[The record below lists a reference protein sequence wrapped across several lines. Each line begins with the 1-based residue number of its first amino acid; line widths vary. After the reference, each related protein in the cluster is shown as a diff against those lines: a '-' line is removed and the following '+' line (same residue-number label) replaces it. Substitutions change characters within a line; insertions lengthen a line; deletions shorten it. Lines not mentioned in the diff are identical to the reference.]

1 MAIKA
6 LLISYN
12 FPPLMRAGSLR
23 TAAWFKHF
31 SDEIDLTVV
40 TRKWAD
46 NKTYQWNNYYDED
59 AGENETEIVHANK
72 KIVRVANKHNWFY
85 KFKNSRFART
95 TKLNKLCAVIEVF
108 LKWTRLHSFENER
121 GLYFAAKELMLKDKY
136 DLVLVSGEPFVSFK
150 YAYQLHRKFG
160 TSYILDYRDPWIYNV
175 FRRSGNKFGQIHLE
189 KRRERL
195 FVKNAQFVTTISPKN
210 VGLIQKNLTRE
221 VHDKFVIIPNG
232 LDDALLEM
240 TANRKQ
246 FQTGKEQFVMTFIGT
261 LYPQHN
267 VHWLL
272 KSIDEII
279 ENQEFTIHPV
289 VRFVG
294 SMNSCPP
301 QQHSAIE
308 DFAKKHPEHIQI
320 LPQMPQ
326 SEAWAQM
333 FQSDL
338 LIKFNAFAQE
348 ENHFGKKLYEYAA
361 SGKLVLSINHNAEI
375 PKKSPFFEHREFQ
388 IFCGSEADVKSEL
401 KLLLAYKNANGQP
414 KMNDIDF
421 SDLGLLTNSE
431 ITKQLELLI
440 QKTAESK
447 HV

>member
-1 MAIKA
+1 MAIKV

-31 SDEIDLTVV
+31 SDEIDVTVV
-40 TRKWAD
+40 TRKWD
-46 NKTYQWNNYYDED
+46 PNKNYLWNNYYDED
-59 AGENETEIVHANK
+59 SSENETEIVSDHK

-95 TKLNKLCAVIEVF
+95 TKLNKLCSLIEVF
-108 LKWTRLHSFENER
+108 LKWTPLHSFENER
-121 GLYFAAKELMLKDKY
+121 GLYFAAKELMLKDKF

-150 YAYQLHRKFG
+150 YAYQLHKQFDIP
-160 TSYILDYRDPWIYNV
+160 YILDYRDPWIHNV

-195 FVKNAQFVTTISPKN
+195 FVRNAQFVSTISSKN
-210 VGLIQKNLTRE
+210 AGLIQKNLSTE
-221 VHDKFVIIPNG
+221 QHPKFVIIPNG

-240 TANRKQ
+240 SANRAQ
-246 FQTGKEQFVMTFIGT
+246 FQTEKEQFILTFIGT

-267 VHWLL
+267 VHWVL
-272 KSIDEII
+272 SAMREII
-279 ENQEFTIHPV
+279 ESQAISNHPII
-289 VRFVG
+289 RFVG
-294 SMNSCPP
+294 SMNSCPA
-301 QQHSAIE
+301 QQLAAIE
-308 DFAKKHPEHIQI
+308 DFAANYPEHIQI

-326 SEAWAQM
+326 VEAWKQM

-361 SGKLVLSINHNAEI
+361 SGKLVLSINYNSEI
-375 PKKSPFFEHREFQ
+375 PKSSPFFEHREFQ
-388 IFCGSEADVKSEL
+388 IFCGNESDVKSEL
-401 KLLLAYKNANGQP
+401 KKLLAFKNTKGQP
-414 KMNDIDF
+414 KTNNIQL
-421 SDLGLLTNSE
+421 SDLGPLTNSE

-440 QKTAESK
+440 QKTAELN
-447 HV
+447 V